1 MILVLGFWH
10 CMQESIIV
18 NLDGNHDEWAH
29 FISLWRD
36 TEGRVNFLLGGG
48 SVNDALHE
56 LFSAVAG
63 MVKFLAQRFRSV
75 RSLEEELDYS
85 DLDEFMDQE
94 AERSTVFA

>member
-1 MILVLGFWH
+1 M
-10 CMQESIIV
+10 
-18 NLDGNHDEWAH
+18 
-29 FISLWRD
+29 
-36 TEGRVNFLLGGG
+36 
-48 SVNDALHE
+48 NDALHE
-56 LFSAVAG
+56 IFSAVAG

>member
-1 MILVLGFWH
+1 MGEF
-10 CMQESIIV
+10 
-18 NLDGNHDEWAH
+18 H
-29 FISLWRD
+29 FSLARYRRSGEFF
-36 TEGRVNFLLGGG
+36 TGGG

-56 LFSAVAG
+56 IFSAVAG